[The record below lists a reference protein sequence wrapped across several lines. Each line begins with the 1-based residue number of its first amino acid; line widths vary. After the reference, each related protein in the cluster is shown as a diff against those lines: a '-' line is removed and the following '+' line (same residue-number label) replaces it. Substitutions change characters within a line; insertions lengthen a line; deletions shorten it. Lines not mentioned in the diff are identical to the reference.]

1 MNDYEE
7 AILNTV
13 NKMKYKNKTTT
24 WSMQLEA
31 EQDEGT
37 KMHMVR
43 NACLTKKKKVFLQ
56 PPFYI
61 FTLTKM
67 PEFKLNWV
75 IRSHF

>member
-1 MNDYEE
+1 
-7 AILNTV
+7 
-13 NKMKYKNKTTT
+13 
-24 WSMQLEA
+24 MQLEA

-43 NACLTKKKKVFLQ
+43 NACLPKKKKVFLQ

-67 PEFKLNWV
+67 PEFKLN
-75 IRSHF
+75 